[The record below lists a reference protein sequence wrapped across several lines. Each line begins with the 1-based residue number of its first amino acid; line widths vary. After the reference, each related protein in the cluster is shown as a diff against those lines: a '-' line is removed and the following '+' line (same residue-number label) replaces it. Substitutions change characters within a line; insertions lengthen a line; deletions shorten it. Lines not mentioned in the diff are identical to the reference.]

1 MATKVKTIDDYIKQY
16 ESSTKEMPLD
26 CYIAY
31 EYLKDTGFNN
41 TITMETMNVIDH
53 EEPRLHAAI
62 INGLYDLIYV
72 YKLAKK
78 EA

>member
-1 MATKVKTIDDYIKQY
+1 MTTKVKTIDDYIKQY
-16 ESSTKEMPLD
+16 EATAKEMPLE

-31 EYLKDTGFNN
+31 EYLKDNGFNK
-41 TITMETMNVIDH
+41 TITMETMDLIDH

-78 EA
+78 G

>member
-1 MATKVKTIDDYIKQY
+1 MGVKTKTFNDYVKQY
-16 ESSTKEMPLD
+16 EASTKEMPQD

-31 EYLKDTGFNN
+31 EYLKDNGFNN
-41 TITMETMNVIDH
+41 TITMETMDLIDH

-72 YKLAKK
+72 YKLAKRG
-78 EA
+78 

>member
-1 MATKVKTIDDYIKQY
+1 MATKTKTLDDYVKQY
-16 ESSTKEMPLD
+16 EASTKEMPLD

-31 EYLKDTGFNN
+31 EYLNDTGFNN
-41 TITMETMNVIDH
+41 TITMETMNVIDL
-53 EEPRLHAAI
+53 EEPRLQAAI